1 MDYIEILQNHNLKVT
16 PQRLEIVDILN
27 TNGHIN
33 IDDLYKLLQN
43 KFPTLS
49 LATIYKNIKAMS
61 NKLFLSEVKIPHQ
74 KNVYEL
80 TKKEH
85 SHVVCSKCNTI
96 MDIDLDISNILS
108 QAESISNY
116 SLNKSSIVL
125 NGICPQ
131 CIN

>member
-1 MDYIEILQNHNLKVT
+1 VLLLNYDFVVLLYSPYILYK
-16 PQRLEIVDILN
+16 
-27 TNGHIN
+27 NGHIN

-49 LATIYKNIKAMS
+49 LATIYKNIKVMS
-61 NKLFLSEVKIPHQ
+61 DKLFLSEVKIPYQ

-85 SHVVCSKCNTI
+85 SHVVCSKCNSI
-96 MDIDLDISNILS
+96 MDIDLDTSNILS

-116 SLNKSSIVL
+116 RLNKSSIVL
-125 NGICPQ
+125 NGICPK
-131 CIN
+131 CICLIET